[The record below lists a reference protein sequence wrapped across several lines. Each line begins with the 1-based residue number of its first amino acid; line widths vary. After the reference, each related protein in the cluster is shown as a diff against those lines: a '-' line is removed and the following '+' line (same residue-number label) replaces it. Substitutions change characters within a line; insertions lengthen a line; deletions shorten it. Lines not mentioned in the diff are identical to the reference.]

1 MPILSTRPLI
11 AAAAFALPAVASAS
25 PETPAQSLT
34 RADRPST
41 RDVSDPDTR
50 AMYAVGYAHLDTQ
63 WRWDFV
69 TTIDRF
75 ILDTLEQNFDRID
88 NHPGFVFSFTGSV
101 RYEMMEE
108 YYPELFKRLR
118 EEIDNKTWYV
128 SGSSVDEGDV
138 NVPSPE
144 SIIRQVL
151 YGNLYFEREFGVTSA
166 DFMLPDCFGFPWSM
180 PSIWAHCGVVGF
192 STQKL
197 SWGSAVGIPF
207 NVGVWNGPDGNG
219 VIAALN
225 PGAYAT
231 AIRDVAPDAHPNW
244 DTRINANG
252 NEYGIWAD
260 YHYYGVGD
268 VGGAPKESDVIAY
281 TEAQSRN
288 GTDEDGRYDLRL
300 VSSDQLFV
308 DITPEQRAQ
317 LPTYSGDMLLTE
329 HSAGTLTSQ
338 SSMKRWMRQSERLA
352 QAAESAAVTADWL
365 GENDYPR
372 DTLERAWVR
381 ILANQMHDILPG
393 TSLPRAYTYSWNDM
407 IVGMNLFADVLEDS
421 AGRVARHLDTNVV
434 GHPLVVFNALSF
446 DRADLV
452 EATVPIANP
461 GFRIVAPDGTTVPHQ
476 VLDSDAQ
483 TATVLFRAQ
492 VPANGYAVY
501 DVQPSMFTPGANE
514 ALSVSPVTLE
524 NERYKVTINAAG
536 DIASIHDKQLDREL
550 LDAPAG
556 LVFTYERPQQY
567 PAWNMDWADRQRPPI
582 DRVAGPVS
590 VRIVE
595 DGPVRVALAI
605 TRHARNSTIT
615 QTISLAQGSDL
626 VEIDCDIDWQSTEV
640 ALKASFPLSASN
652 PNATYNWGLGT
663 IERTNNE
670 RVKYEVP
677 SHEWLDLTDTSGD
690 FGVTILEDSK
700 FGSDKPTDNEV
711 RLTLLYTPG
720 VRGAYVDQ
728 HSQDWGRHAI
738 RYAIKGHADDWR
750 ESGSQDSGRRFNQ
763 PLRAFN
769 TIKHDGRLGRT
780 FSFAKSDTPNV
791 HIRALKG
798 NDRDIKGNESN
809 SFIVRVREM
818 HGVDTTN
825 ARLTFAHD
833 VESVTEVDGQERVID
848 TDTPPT
854 ISGNAIG
861 FGLTPYLT
869 RAFRVTLKNP
879 DHPAR
884 HASAQRVS
892 LPYNADVSSFNAEP
906 HEGFPLD
913 AHARSLPAEMLP
925 ETLTHAGVGFR
936 LANPRNDANALI
948 ARGQTLKLPGKG
960 DTVHILATATT
971 DIETAF
977 GLGSPQ
983 HTQVPSW
990 TGFVGQWDDR
1000 VFDQQ
1005 HQEIDF
1011 SCEGEVI
1018 AITPGFI
1025 KRQDIAWFATHRHHQ
1040 GEDEAYRF
1048 SYLYHLKLD
1057 RGNADTITLPY
1068 DERLVILAMTVADA
1082 PKTAA
1087 AHPLYDTLDDHTP
1100 IEIRHDY
1107 DTLGYGSPDSA
1118 GPKLP
1123 STAGLQPAGHVTTDR
1138 GRLFEHL
1145 IMGAPSGT
1153 DDAQTNG
1160 TVFRFIDPSGEHQPH
1175 PSSGAAGDT
1184 LPRLSDGLLPRNND
1198 DTARNVWFDQGG
1210 RFIAD
1215 LGASRLIASI
1225 RTYSWHRSDRSPQW
1239 FQLWGSNASTM
1250 PDASGEGLAESGWT
1264 YIATVDTRELGEGR
1278 PHGSDVAP
1286 KDGTDALGPFRHLLW
1301 IAPPKGSATFFSEID
1316 IDFAE

>member
-1 MPILSTRPLI
+1 MSIPSTRLVI
-11 AAAAFALPAVASAS
+11 AAAAFALPSIATAS

-34 RADRPST
+34 RANRPSE

-69 TTIDRF
+69 TTIDRY

-118 EEIDNKTWYV
+118 KEIDNKTWYV

-244 DTRINANG
+244 DKRIDRNG
-252 NEYGIWAD
+252 NEYGLWAD

-268 VGGAPKESDVIAY
+268 VGGAPKELDVIAY
-281 TEAQSRN
+281 TQAQDRN
-288 GTDEDGRYDLRL
+288 GSDEDGRYDLRL
-300 VSSDQLFV
+300 VSSDQLFI
-308 DITPEQRAQ
+308 DITPEQRAE

-338 SSMKRWMRQSERLA
+338 SYMKRWMRQSERLA

-365 GENDYPR
+365 GENEYPR

-393 TSLPRAYTYSWNDM
+393 TSIPRAYTYSWNDM
-407 IVGMNLFADVLEDS
+407 IVGMNLFASVLEDS
-421 AGRVARHLDTNVV
+421 AGRVAQHLDTNVT
-434 GHPLVVFNALSF
+434 GQPLVVFNPLSF
-446 DRADLV
+446 HRSDLV
-452 EATVPIANP
+452 EATVTAPTHEI
-461 GFRIVAPDGTTVPHQ
+461 RIVGPDGIAVPHQ
-476 VLDSDAQ
+476 VIERDGAQ
-483 TATVLFRAQ
+483 ATVLFQAE
-492 VPANGYAVY
+492 VPGNGYAVY
-501 DVQPSMFTPGANE
+501 DISPEFYSGSTPNT
-514 ALSVSPVTLE
+514 LSISHDTLE
-524 NERYKVTINAAG
+524 NQRYKVTINEHG
-536 DIASIHDKQLDREL
+536 DIASVYDKQLKREL
-550 LDAPAG
+550 LNAPAG
-556 LVFTYERPQQY
+556 LVFTHERPQQY
-567 PAWNMDWADRQRPPI
+567 PAWNMDWADRQRAPI

-615 QTISLAQGSDL
+615 QTISLARSSDQ
-626 VEIDCDIDWQSTEV
+626 VNIDCDIDWQSTEV

-670 RVKYEVP
+670 PVKYEVP
-677 SHEWLDLTDTSGD
+677 SHEWLDLTDSSGD

-700 FGSDKPTDNEV
+700 FGSDKPSDNEV

-728 HSQDWGRHAI
+728 HSQDWGRHSI
-738 RYAIKGHADDWR
+738 RYAIKGHSNDWR

-763 PLRAFN
+763 PLRAFVAD
-769 TIKHDGRLGRT
+769 KHEGVLGRS
-780 FSFAKSDTPNV
+780 FSFAHSETDNV
-791 HIRALKG
+791 QIRALKG
-798 NDRDIKGNESN
+798 HDRTVLNDDPG
-809 SFIVRVREM
+809 SFIIRVREM
-818 HGVDTTN
+818 HGRHTDD
-825 ARLTFAHD
+825 ARITFPHN
-833 VESVTEVDGQERVID
+833 VIGVTEVDGQER
-848 TDTPPT
+848 P
-854 ISGNAIG
+854 ISMEHRPHAEGNSIV
-861 FGLTPYLT
+861 FELSPYLT
-869 RAFRVTLKNP
+869 RAFRVTLLP
-879 DHPAR
+879 PAR
-884 HASAQRVS
+884 PATHRVRASIK
-892 LPYNADVSSFNAEP
+892 LPYNADVSSFNAEA
-906 HEGFPLD
+906 HNGFPLD
-913 AHARSLPAEMLP
+913 AQGRSLPAEQLP
-925 ETLTHAGVGFR
+925 ETLTHGGVEFR
-936 LANPRNDANALI
+936 LANPKNDKNALI
-948 ARGQTLKLPGKG
+948 AQGQTIKLPGTSN
-960 DTVHILATATT
+960 TVHILATATS
-971 DIETAF
+971 DIDTSF
-977 GLGSPQ
+977 DLGSRQ
-983 HTQVPSW
+983 SANVPSW

-1000 VFDQQ
+1000 VFNQE
-1005 HQEIDF
+1005 HQEVDF

-1025 KRQDIAWFATHRHHQ
+1025 KRQDIAWFATHRHNQ
-1040 GEDEAYRF
+1040 GKDEAYKF

-1057 RGNADTITLPY
+1057 RNNADSITLPY
-1068 DERLVILAMTVADA
+1068 DERLVILAMSIADA
-1082 PKTAA
+1082 PSATP
-1087 AHPLYDTLDDHTP
+1087 AHELYDTLDNHKA

-1107 DTLGYGSPDSA
+1107 KALGYGSSDTT

-1123 STAGLQPAGHVTTDR
+1123 STAGLDPIGNVQTDR

-1145 IMGAPSGT
+1145 IMGAPSST
-1153 DDAQTNG
+1153 DDAQTQG
-1160 TVFRFIDPSGEHQPH
+1160 TVFRVINPSGEQAPH
-1175 PSSGAAGDT
+1175 PSSGAVDNT
-1184 LPRLSDGLLPRNND
+1184 LPRLTDGLLPRNND
-1198 DTARNVWFDQGG
+1198 DTQRNVWFDQGG
-1210 RFIAD
+1210 RFVAD
-1215 LGASRLIASI
+1215 LGASRQITSI

-1239 FQLWGSNASTM
+1239 FQLWGTNSDDTSSASS
-1250 PDASGEGLAESGWT
+1250 DDLAGSGWT

-1278 PHGSDVAP
+1278 PHGSSVTP
-1286 KDGTDALGPFRHLLW
+1286 KEGAEAMGPFRHLLW